1 LDRNGL
7 VLEVFS
13 PKSASWFL
21 RYQRAGRERWL
32 GLGPLHT
39 YTLAEARVRARK
51 ARGLLADGVD
61 PIEEKRRAETRSIT
75 FEATAQAY
83 YLAHHRGWTND
94 QHRKSFL
101 NSLRDHVF
109 PRLGQRPIGDIDEA
123 DVLSVLKPI
132 WHEKTVTAQRVRNR
146 MERVIDFAI
155 AAKYRGGSNP
165 AKWAVLQHLLPQ
177 PEKIAQAKHHAA
189 LPYGELPTFMS
200 RLRDMNSVA
209 ARALEFAI
217 LTATRRSEVYAARW
231 SEIDWAAA
239 TWTIPASR
247 MKARQQHRVPL
258 SPQAIALL
266 RTLYAENGNPHVFVG
281 ARQGDCVGE
290 SAMMRALRELD
301 AHITTHGFRS
311 TFSDWA
317 HETTSYSNHTIE
329 QSLAHA
335 VGSPVERAYR
345 RGDLFDK
352 RRKLMEAWARAIVR
366 ARLSRRVRSSTCG
379 VREHERP
386 IPGIIEKYFRTINGT
401 QRHNAAHNS
410 TRRLI
415 ATAIKVYDF
424 PC

>member
-1 LDRNGL
+1 MAENNRAEPVARPGVTPGVVVGEEEKVMLTVKRIEKLRRTPGRYLDRNGL

-21 RYQRAGRERWL
+21 RYQRAHRERWL

-155 AAKYRGGSNP
+155 AAKYRSNPNP
-165 AKWAVLQHLLPQ
+165 AKWAVLQHLLPA
-177 PEKIAQAKHHAA
+177 PEKIARAQHHPAMSYA
-189 LPYGELPTFMS
+189 ELPAFMV
-200 RLRDMNSVA
+200 RLRDVNSVA

-247 MKARQQHRVPL
+247 MKTRKPYRVPL
-258 SPQAIALL
+258 APHAITLL
-266 RTLYAENGNPHVFVG
+266 RALYPEDGNAYVFVG
-281 ARQGDCVGE
+281 AQQGQCVGE

-301 AHITTHGFRS
+301 PHVTVHGFRS

-317 HETTSYSNHTIE
+317 
-329 QSLAHA
+329 
-335 VGSPVERAYR
+335 
-345 RGDLFDK
+345 
-352 RRKLMEAWARAIVR
+352 
-366 ARLSRRVRSSTCG
+366 
-379 VREHERP
+379 
-386 IPGIIEKYFRTINGT
+386 RTKP
-401 QRHNAAHNS
+401 R
-410 TRRLI
+410 
-415 ATAIKVYDF
+415 ATATM
-424 PC
+424 